1 MKRTV
6 RKMAGVLLGALTLVT
21 VMSCASMPLIKK
33 PVTRAVAV
41 LRPLQGSAVQGTI
54 FFIQEGKD
62 IRIVA
67 DVTGLAPGK
76 HGIHI
81 HEFGDATTTDGSSL
95 GGHFNPKNIMHGG
108 PDDKVRHLGDL
119 GNIEADRTGRAKFS
133 RIDTRISLSGSNSI
147 IGRSIVIKE
156 KADDLKTQ
164 PGGNAGSRIGFGV
177 IGISATEGD

>member
-6 RKMAGVLLGALTLVT
+6 RMTAAAVLTVLTLVS
-21 VMSCASMPLIKK
+21 VLACSSIPLIKK
-33 PVTRAVAV
+33 PVNRAVAV

-67 DVTGLAPGK
+67 DITGLSPGK

-133 RIDTRISLSGSNSI
+133 RIDSQISLSGGNSI

-164 PGGNAGSRIGFGV
+164 PGGAAGSRIGFGV